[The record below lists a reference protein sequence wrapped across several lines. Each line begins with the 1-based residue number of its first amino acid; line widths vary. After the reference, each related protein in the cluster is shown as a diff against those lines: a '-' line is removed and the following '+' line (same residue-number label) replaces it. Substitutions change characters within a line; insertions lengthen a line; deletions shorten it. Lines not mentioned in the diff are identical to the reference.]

1 MEGKRGVVRGLGGE
15 EERGR
20 GERVGRREEMSW
32 YMGGV
37 IDLVTGA
44 VLHFDELRWPVEHW

>member
-1 MEGKRGVVRGLGGE
+1 MRGLGGE

-44 VLHFDELRWPVEHW
+44 VLHFDELRWLVEHW

>member
-15 EERGR
+15 EERWR

-44 VLHFDELRWPVEHW
+44 VLHLMS